1 MQWIYI
7 SLTKNMPMNF
17 RLPAGGLGAQ
27 KSRIFLMSI
36 PSAPN
41 MPARSHCS
49 CEPAPASNKL
59 ALIAPASDIL
69 TLTPLL
75 PPWLLLLLHGPQL
88 PDHATVLSNA
98 FRAQLKLAVPTSAL
112 PTTSNTLVLNSPP
125 VQGAR
130 WYEFRASSLL
140 TTQLC

>member
-1 MQWIYI
+1 
-7 SLTKNMPMNF
+7 MPMNF

-98 FRAQLKLAVPTSAL
+98 FRAQLKLA
-112 PTTSNTLVLNSPP
+112 
-125 VQGAR
+125 
-130 WYEFRASSLL
+130 
-140 TTQLC
+140 